1 MLELLLE
8 LASIFYYKNELY
20 VVSFFM
26 TRRITSDSQDVGLIT
41 INGNK
46 KRVITLVKFK
56 SLKYLVNSV
65 QDAHAKCFC
74 GSHFRIWNLA
84 NNMKKQ
90 NKKHQN
96 AKDINESDV
105 FILFARFQISICE
118 LQSIWRKLL
127 VLSWLYHHINYPLW
141 SRGKRGSKL
150 GKI

>member
-56 SLKYLVNSV
+56 SQKYLVNSV

-96 AKDINESDV
+96 ARFIDEKLKNRSLMFFV
-105 FILFARFQISICE
+105 FFFFMWLARFQILICE
-118 LQSIWRKLL
+118 PQSIWHKL
-127 VLSWLYHHINYPLW
+127 VLNWL
-141 SRGKRGSKL
+141 
-150 GKI
+150 

>member
-65 QDAHAKCFC
+65 QDAFAVH
-74 GSHFRIWNLA
+74 
-84 NNMKKQ
+84 
-90 NKKHQN
+90 
-96 AKDINESDV
+96 
-105 FILFARFQISICE
+105 ILEFEI
-118 LQSIWRKLL
+118 LQTI
-127 VLSWLYHHINYPLW
+127 
-141 SRGKRGSKL
+141 
-150 GKI
+150 